1 MAELLTIS
9 PKNKVALALKTDE
22 LNTVLENATP
32 EQINAWVNN
41 NIPDQGRLKMVI
53 KFLLM
58 KVKTMCLIMAIFLM
72 TPHANAGDD
81 KVVYGLDNRLD
92 EYQVMD
98 EKLKDLGDS
107 TVALVYE
114 KSLVDNG
121 DGTYTFNSNTLRSQ
135 KDPVCENE
143 PFIDQQT
150 SAFCSGFLVSPKV
163 VASAGHCVNGYT
175 LFKTA
180 IVFNFKISDNYQDQ
194 SQLTVSA
201 EDVYFAVGI
210 ISKKQSGNNDWS
222 LIELDRPVLNHI
234 PLALSLR
241 KKKIAIDTPLI
252 VIGHP
257 WGLPRKYDSGG
268 QVQKSSGLYFNA
280 NLDTYGGNSGSAV
293 INADTHEVEGILIA
307 GNRDWQRDDVNGC
320 YRTNYCPDSGCP
332 TWEVIT
338 RISNLSKA
346 LTKYETDNLREV
358 LFEILRRLKAYGY

>member
-9 PKNKVALALKTDE
+9 PKNKINLALKADE
-22 LNTVLENATP
+22 LNAVLENATP

-114 KSLVDNG
+114 KNLMNNG
-121 DGTYTFNSNTLRSQ
+121 DGTYTFTSDTLRSH
-135 KDPVCENE
+135 KNPVCEDE

-150 SAFCSGFLVSPKV
+150 PAFCSGFLASPKV
-163 VASAGHCVNGYT
+163 IASAGHCVNEYT

-180 IVFNFKISDNYQDQ
+180 IVFNLKISDNYQDQ
-194 SQLTVSA
+194 SRITVSA

-210 ISKKQSGNNDWS
+210 VGKKESGNNDWS

-234 PLALSLR
+234 PLTITRR
-241 KKKIAIDTPLI
+241 KKKIAINAPLI

-257 WGLPRKYDSGG
+257 WGFPRKYDSGG

-293 INADTHEVEGILIA
+293 LNTETHEVEGILIA
-307 GNRDWQRDDVNGC
+307 GNRDWAKDEAGSC

-338 RISNLSKA
+338 RVSNLSKA
-346 LTKYETDNLREV
+346 LTKYEIDNLRNV
-358 LFEILRRLKAYGY
+358 LLEILKTWARRF